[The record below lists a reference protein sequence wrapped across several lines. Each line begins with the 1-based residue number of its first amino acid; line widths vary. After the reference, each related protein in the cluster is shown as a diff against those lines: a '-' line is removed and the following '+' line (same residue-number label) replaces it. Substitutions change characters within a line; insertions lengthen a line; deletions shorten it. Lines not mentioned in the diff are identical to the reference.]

1 MVEQEFGLEVLDQ
14 IIIESNLASGGI
26 YTSVG
31 TYDFIEMQS
40 LIVKLSE
47 KTGLSVND
55 LLYPTEKHFLQFWKR
70 TMQIFSACIADH
82 WKCSL
87 PLKIIFM

>member
-1 MVEQEFGLEVLDQ
+1 MKGIVFTEFLEMVEQKFGLEVLDQ

-47 KTGLSVND
+47 K
-55 LLYPTEKHFLQFWKR
+55 R
-70 TMQIFSACIADH
+70 I
-82 WKCSL
+82 
-87 PLKIIFM
+87 